1 MAFRIQDLMMDVR
14 PGARAACDGYQ
25 MANPECTCQITVR
38 PEREI
43 GTPPDDELEDGPDD
57 PEQGSDDSS
66 DGPPEKSAHAA
77 GLALLRAQLQHNL
90 GLGA

>member
-1 MAFRIQDLMMDVR
+1 MAFRLQDLMMDVR

-38 PEREI
+38 QEREI
-43 GTPPDDELEDGPDD
+43 GAPPDDETEDGPD
-57 PEQGSDDSS
+57 PEQGSDDGC

-77 GLALLRAQLQHNL
+77 GLALLRAQLQRDL
-90 GLGA
+90 GLRA